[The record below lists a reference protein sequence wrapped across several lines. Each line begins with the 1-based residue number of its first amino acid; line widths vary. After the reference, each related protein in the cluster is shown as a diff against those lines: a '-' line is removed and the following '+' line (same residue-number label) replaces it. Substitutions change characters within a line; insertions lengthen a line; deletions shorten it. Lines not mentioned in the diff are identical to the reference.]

1 MRNRIKDSYRRI
13 KQQEA
18 EGETTANDKKEEYK
32 KKTRKEGFMWGGG
45 VTFLWAKYSHETKGT
60 CPGVLRWG
68 RKG

>member
-32 KKTRKEGFMWGGG
+32 KKTRKEGFVGGG
-45 VTFLWAKYSHETKGT
+45 GLHSSGPNTAMKLKEPAQV
-60 CPGVLRWG
+60 C
-68 RKG
+68 